1 LGSRGSVVPIFKEQ
15 IKNGGPV
22 TVTHPEMKRYFMT
35 IPEAVSLVLQCGKYS
50 RDGEIFLLD
59 MGEPVKIVDLAK
71 ELIRLS
77 GLIPEQDIKIEFTGI
92 RKGEK
97 LYEELIHKSEEKLRT
112 PNKRIIMLKN
122 KKILNEGSLETL
134 LELLYQGIEFNN
146 LELLDAIIKKH
157 VPEAKVKIQ
166 N

>member
-1 LGSRGSVVPIFKEQ
+1 
-15 IKNGGPV
+15 
-22 TVTHPEMKRYFMT
+22 
-35 IPEAVSLVLQCGKYS
+35 
-50 RDGEIFLLD
+50 
-59 MGEPVKIVDLAK
+59 
-71 ELIRLS
+71 
-77 GLIPEQDIKIEFTGI
+77 
-92 RKGEK
+92 
-97 LYEELIHKSEEKLRT
+97 LIHKSEEKLRT

>member
-1 LGSRGSVVPIFKEQ
+1 
-15 IKNGGPV
+15 
-22 TVTHPEMKRYFMT
+22 
-35 IPEAVSLVLQCGKYS
+35 
-50 RDGEIFLLD
+50 

>member
-1 LGSRGSVVPIFKEQ
+1 
-15 IKNGGPV
+15 
-22 TVTHPEMKRYFMT
+22 
-35 IPEAVSLVLQCGKYS
+35 
-50 RDGEIFLLD
+50 
-59 MGEPVKIVDLAK
+59 
-71 ELIRLS
+71 
-77 GLIPEQDIKIEFTGI
+77 
-92 RKGEK
+92 
-97 LYEELIHKSEEKLRT
+97 
-112 PNKRIIMLKN
+112 MLKN